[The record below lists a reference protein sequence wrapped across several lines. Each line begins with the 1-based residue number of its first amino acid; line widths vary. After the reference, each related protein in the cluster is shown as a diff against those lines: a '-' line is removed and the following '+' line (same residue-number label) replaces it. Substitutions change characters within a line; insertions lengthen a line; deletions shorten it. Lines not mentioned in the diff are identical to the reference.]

1 MEKVKILF
9 KRTHDLAK
17 LPVKANPEPET
28 GDSGY
33 DIFAVEQTFIP
44 PRGSAVVL
52 VGLQLAYITPGYWFR
67 VEPKSG
73 LGFKHGLQPH
83 LGIIDN
89 QYRGGMGIKI
99 YNFTDVGYTYNVG
112 DKVSQFV
119 VYELIDTEIE
129 WSDTVYE
136 TNRGSKGFG
145 STGK

>member
-1 MEKVKILF
+1 M
-9 KRTHDLAK
+9 
-17 LPVKANPEPET
+17 
-28 GDSGY
+28 
-33 DIFAVEQTFIP
+33 EQTLIP
-44 PRGSAVVL
+44 PRGSAVVP

-119 VYELIDTEIE
+119 VYELIDTEVE